1 MLTPLR
7 PVVIVM
13 VKAPRAGLVKTR
25 LGPALAATDAAA
37 LAACFVRDVVATA
50 LRVVP
55 ELLVAYAPADGR
67 ALLEPL
73 LPKGLHWVAQQGAD
87 LGARLAAAVA
97 HAAALG
103 CAPILVLGAD
113 SPTLP
118 DSFIET
124 ARAALT
130 DDAADVVLGPTTDGG
145 YYLVGL
151 RQPAP
156 TLFQNIA
163 WSTPHAYEQTA
174 ANVARLGLRLLA
186 LPAWYDVDTCAD
198 LLRLRAE
205 VCADE
210 QARARAPH
218 TYHWLCAHDLSP
230 RTDA

>member
-1 MLTPLR
+1 MLRRMR

-25 LGPALAATDAAA
+25 LAPALAAADAAA
-37 LAACFVRDVVATA
+37 LAACFVRDVVTTA

-55 ELLVAYAPADGR
+55 ELLVAYAPDDGR

-73 LPKGLHWVAQQGAD
+73 LPTGLHWVAQQGTD
-87 LGARLAAAVA
+87 LGARLTAAVA

-103 CAPILVLGAD
+103 CDPMLVLGAD

-118 DSFIET
+118 DSYIET

-130 DDAADVVLGPTTDGG
+130 EGAADVVLGPTTDGG

-151 RQPAP
+151 RRPVP

-163 WSTPHAYEQTA
+163 WSTPRAYEQTA
-174 ANVARLGLRLLA
+174 ANVARLGLRLLE

-198 LLRLRAE
+198 LLHLRNE

-218 TYHWLCAHDLSP
+218 TYRWLCAHDISP
-230 RTDA
+230 HTDA